1 MVFFQKIV
9 ILKELHLENLENI
22 MQINKYEKAA
32 NETQFIIFRTR
43 DITVG
48 SIFVYVN
55 YIKRVC
61 FFLADKSSVGCHMIQ
76 STKHLVLLF
85 KQEVQFSEQ
94 IPSKSNFDSQQTSY
108 DRYQDQ
114 SKRKRSRVYGKT
126 SLIKD
131 KVQSSKQQSSL
142 SVEKVEGNKMFY

>member
-9 ILKELHLENLENI
+9 ILKELHLENI

-32 NETQFIIFRTR
+32 NKTQFIIFRSR

-55 YIKRVC
+55 YIKRG
-61 FFLADKSSVGCHMIQ
+61 FFFGRQIFCWMSFNPQNIWSFYLNKKSSFQ
-76 STKHLVLLF
+76 NKYLP
-85 KQEVQFSEQ
+85 KNN
-94 IPSKSNFDSQQTSY
+94 KSNFDSQQTSY

>member
-1 MVFFQKIV
+1 MVFFQKNV
-9 ILKELHLENLENI
+9 ILKELHLENI

-55 YIKRVC
+55 YIKRG
-61 FFLADKSSVGCHMIQ
+61 FFLADKSSIGCHMIQ
-76 STKHLVLLF
+76 STKQLVLLF

-94 IPSKSNFDSQQTSY
+94 IPAKKQSNFDSQQKSY

-114 SKRKRSRVYGKT
+114 SKRKRSRVFGKT

>member
-1 MVFFQKIV
+1 MPMKCFTKLTNICTM
-9 ILKELHLENLENI
+9 NLFVKQSGCNDISITVNGLLPKNCYIERIAFRKFRKYNAN
-22 MQINKYEKAA
+22 QYEKAA

-55 YIKRVC
+55 YIKRV

-94 IPSKSNFDSQQTSY
+94 IPSKK
-108 DRYQDQ
+108 YQ
-114 SKRKRSRVYGKT
+114 
-126 SLIKD
+126 
-131 KVQSSKQQSSL
+131 VQ
-142 SVEKVEGNKMFY
+142 F